1 MLFLVCAN
9 CFILPILFTSG
20 FFAFLAQVL
29 FDFCNCFDNIYI
41 CFFVTKVCYKCP
53 LIFMTKYYALT
64 KEAYLLNGEMPPC
77 AEIELVGCL
86 SLVWSCIHDINILW
100 IVFFGKDFYISTNMM
115 LGFPCVKSFQ
125 IKVEKKSVWSVTY
138 LSIIYSCARTSVSED
153 VSCLTADQRPLW
165 KMLVSVLRL

>member
-1 MLFLVCAN
+1 MPIIYEILWLLQMLFLVCAN

-41 CFFVTKVCYKCP
+41 CFFVTQVCYKCP

-64 KEAYLLNGEMPPC
+64 NEAYLLNGEMPPC

-86 SLVWSCIHDINILW
+86 SLVWSWIHDINILW
-100 IVFFGKDFYISTNMM
+100 IVFLVKTFISPQTW
-115 LGFPCVKSFQ
+115 C
-125 IKVEKKSVWSVTY
+125 
-138 LSIIYSCARTSVSED
+138 SVSPA
-153 VSCLTADQRPLW
+153 LNHF
-165 KMLVSVLRL
+165 K